1 MIHSNYIPGIKQKR
15 FLGILLLLFV
25 ISQNLFAHPSDAEFA
40 NLTKT
45 DVAFLYLGLGYK
57 HILPLG
63 LDHILFVLSLFLL
76 SPKLKPVLWQAS
88 AFTLAH
94 TITLGLT
101 VYKVIVPPAAII
113 EPIIALSIMYVAL
126 ENIFFAGKL
135 KNSRIGIVFLFGLV
149 HGMGFASV
157 LNEIGLPQNAY
168 LSSLIMF
175 NIGVELGQITVI
187 LAAYFLL
194 ARWFS
199 TKPYYRSRIVIPI
212 SAIIAL
218 IALYWAIER
227 MFFS

>member
-1 MIHSNYIPGIKQKR
+1 MTDLNNIPGTNLKKVLGLLGCL
-15 FLGILLLLFV
+15 FLL
-25 ISQNLFAHPSDAEFA
+25 SQSLNAHPIEGEFA
-40 NLTKT
+40 DLSKT
-45 DVAFLYLGLGYK
+45 DVAFLYLALGYK

-94 TITLGLT
+94 TLTLGLT
-101 VYKVIVPPAAII
+101 MYKVIIPPVKII
-113 EPIIALSIMYVAL
+113 EPVIALSIMYVAL

-135 KNSRIGIVFLFGLV
+135 KNSRIGIVFVFGLV

-157 LNEIGLPQNAY
+157 LSEIGLPQNAY

-199 TKPYYRSRIVIPI
+199 KKPYYRSRIVIPI
-212 SAIIAL
+212 SALIAL

-227 MFFS
+227 MFFA